1 LTQKLLSDLFNYRP
15 NQDRDSL
22 LPVPDPVS
30 SRRRRQRGSSPIL
43 EGALV
48 FVPFFAL
55 FLAIIDYGLVT
66 FVKNTFQ
73 HATREGVRYAVT
85 YQIQA
90 GLGHDGSIKEVV
102 KTNALGFLSNGTG
115 PSHIKIRYYDPET
128 LVETTANNPG
138 NIIEIS
144 IENYQW
150 GIIAPLL
157 RSANPVTLNV
167 RSSDRM
173 ETVPDGLAPPAR

>member
-1 LTQKLLSDLFNYRP
+1 MPPMFQIAMTQGMGKQHHIP
-15 NQDRDSL
+15 NPS
-22 LPVPDPVS
+22 PVS
-30 SRRRRQRGSSPIL
+30 SQRRRRQSGASPIL

-55 FLAIIDYGLVT
+55 FLAIIDYGMFA

-85 YQIQA
+85 YQTGS
-90 GLGHDGSIKEVV
+90 GLGHDASIKEVV
-102 KTNALGFLSNGTG
+102 KTNALGFLSTPTG
-115 PSHIKIRYYDPET
+115 ASHIIIKYYDPDT
-128 LVETTANNPG
+128 LVEVPGNTPG
-138 NIIEIS
+138 NIIEVS

-150 GIIAPLL
+150 GMIAPFL
-157 RSANPVTLNV
+157 RSANPITLNV

-173 ETVPDGLAPPAR
+173 ETMPNGAAPPAR